1 MRTNQYQILLS
12 CNRLSLIIVF
22 ISLIMSTSTKSYGL
36 VRQSIY
42 LKTMHYALQDTI
54 GKQDTSLLHF
64 SFQPIVIEAEF
75 HSKNSY
81 QERKTHQLYLD
92 IKRIYPLARIV
103 SNEVTMVNNQLDSVY
118 LSKSERKNYLKWYE
132 KHTFNN
138 YIDTLRTLNRRQI
151 KIFIKLIHRE
161 TGSSPFELVKKYR
174 GGLDAF
180 IWQFSANALL
190 VNLKYEYDPEEDRLI
205 EDIIRKLY

>member
-1 MRTNQYQILLS
+1 
-12 CNRLSLIIVF
+12 
-22 ISLIMSTSTKSYGL
+22 
-36 VRQSIY
+36 
-42 LKTMHYALQDTI
+42 MHYALQDTI

-180 IWQFSANALL
+180 IWQLSANALL
-190 VNLKYEYDPEEDRLI
+190 ISTAQTSSLKIPRL
-205 EDIIRKLY
+205 RT

>member
-180 IWQFSANALL
+180 IWQLSANALL

>member
-54 GKQDTSLLHF
+54 GKQDTSLLQF

-180 IWQFSANALL
+180 IWQLSANALL